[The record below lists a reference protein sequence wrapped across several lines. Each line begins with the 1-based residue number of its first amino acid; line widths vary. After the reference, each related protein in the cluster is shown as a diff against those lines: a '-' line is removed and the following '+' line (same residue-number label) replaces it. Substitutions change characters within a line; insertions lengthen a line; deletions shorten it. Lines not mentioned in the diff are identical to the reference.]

1 MVLRKRESR
10 KPPHYRALD
19 SYSLVL
25 FLFYMKIT
33 YIFHSGFAVEMQH
46 CILIFDYWMDPS
58 HSLEKL
64 LASTDKRIYVFSS
77 HFHED
82 HFNKRIFDWKN
93 IASDS
98 SIRSGICCRERFI
111 QYILSKDILKRGRAK
126 KEEADVWLAKGG
138 TWRDDYISVIA
149 TGSTD
154 SGVSWIVE
162 TEGIR
167 FFHSGDLCNWYA
179 RFLSEPNPSQ
189 TIISDEFGEIN
200 PVAEEKQYL
209 GELKDVKR
217 LLNEHTVLRRTD
229 GDPDFDVVFFPVD
242 GRIGNGYTLGGRQF
256 IERFSVGLFVP
267 MHFVA
272 SGFESAWR
280 MEPFCSEKN
289 IPFWSIRQEGELLEV
304 IKDMII
310 RKTALSDIPQLQ
322 RIFAAA
328 RMFMAQTGNPNQ
340 WAESYPS
347 EELLQRDI
355 ESGDSYVCIANR
367 QIVATFVLRGGEDPT
382 YNVIYNGAWL
392 NDKPYATIHRI
403 ASDGTQKGIFG
414 QVLAFAHQRYD
425 TVRIDTHRDNHVM
438 QHLLQKHG
446 FAYCGIIHCWN
457 GDERLAFQTSEQ
469 A

>member
-1 MVLRKRESR
+1 
-10 KPPHYRALD
+10 
-19 SYSLVL
+19 
-25 FLFYMKIT
+25 MKIT
-33 YIFHSGFAVEMQH
+33 YIFHSGFAVELQRS
-46 CILIFDYWMDPS
+46 ILIFDYWMDPS

-64 LASTDKRIYVFSS
+64 FASTDKRIYVFSS

-82 HFNKRIFDWKN
+82 HFNRRILSWK
-93 IASDS
+93 
-98 SIRSGICCRERFI
+98 SIKYDIPI

-126 KEEADVWLAKGG
+126 REDADVWLAKGG
-138 TWRDDYISVIA
+138 TWKDDFISVIA
-149 TGSTD
+149 AGSND

-162 TEGIR
+162 SEGTRI
-167 FFHSGDLCNWYA
+167 FHSGDLCNWYA
-179 RFLSEPNPSQ
+179 RFLSEPNPPQ
-189 TIISDEFGEIN
+189 IIISEEFGEIN
-200 PVAEEKQYL
+200 PVAEEKQFL

-217 LLNEHTVLRRTD
+217 LLSEHTVLQRAV
-229 GDPDFDVVFFPVD
+229 GDPDFDVAFVPID

-289 IPFWSIRQEGELLEV
+289 IPFWSIRQEGEQLD
-304 IKDMII
+304 IINGMII

-322 RIFAAA
+322 RVFSVA
-328 RMFMAQTGNPNQ
+328 RKFMAQTGNPNQ

-355 ESGDSYVCIANR
+355 ESGDSFVCISTRLPYGQQRSQGCR

-382 YNVIYNGAWL
+382 YREIYNGAWL
-392 NDKPYATIHRI
+392 NNKPYATIHRI

-414 QVLAFAHQRYD
+414 QVLAFTHQRYD

-457 GDERLAFQTSEQ
+457 GDERLAFQTSDK